1 MPLPNIQQPT
11 VETLEEA
18 QVRIETIVSD
28 SIGQQAVVE
37 IEVPY
42 VLSEQLRV
50 WVESEGM
57 RCGRQILPNRTSILV
72 INMTLPPLPPTP
84 APTPEQI
91 QAEVDLAAQNAQEI
105 SILNARVA
113 ALEAELTALQGGG

>member
-1 MPLPNIQQPT
+1 MPLPSIQQPT
-11 VETLEEA
+11 VETFEEA

-28 SIGQQAVVE
+28 AIGQQDVVE
-37 IEVPY
+37 IDVPY
-42 VLSEQLRV
+42 ALSEQLRV

-57 RCGRQILPNRTSILV
+57 RCGRQILSNRASILV
-72 INMTLPPLPPTP
+72 INMTLPPLPQAPT
-84 APTPEQI
+84 PTPEQI